1 MFVYLSKKIAI
12 PNGLLVHCVSWNKE
26 KGWIACGGEHGLLK
40 VLRLETTPP
49 GSQQTRD
56 AKARGLA
63 APSNLTM
70 NQPLE
75 GHNGALVGVVSW
87 NEHFQRLT
95 SSDQNGLIIVWTL
108 HEGITNIYIY

>member
-12 PNGLLVHCVSWNKE
+12 PNGLRVHSISWNKE
-26 KGWIACGGEHGLLK
+26 KGWIACGGEQGLLK
-40 VLRLETTPP
+40 VLRLETTSP
-49 GSQQTRD
+49 GSQQNRD

-75 GHNGALVGVVSW
+75 GHNGAVVGVVAW
-87 NEHFQRLT
+87 NEPFQRLT

-108 HEGITNIYIY
+108 HEGGS